1 MVLLSLQ
8 FLHMD
13 ATILVDIRTRFKI
26 HDKFNILYVVYLT
39 NSQITVHCTRN
50 QVELPV
56 TPFPP
61 LVYLANVR
69 PLEHYS
75 TTDEAQHL
83 VFKAVF
89 P

>member
-8 FLHMD
+8 FLYVHVI
-13 ATILVDIRTRFKI
+13 ILVDIRTRVKI
-26 HDKFNILYVVYLT
+26 DDKLNILYVVYLT
-39 NSQITVHCTRN
+39 NLPITVHCTRN
-50 QVELPV
+50 QGEVPV

-69 PLEHYS
+69 TLVHYS
-75 TTDEAQHL
+75 MTDEAQHFA
-83 VFKAVF
+83 FKAVF